1 MLALGVRADARAA
14 EQKDGPQHRRRKRPC
29 TALIHFFYAFAVQS
43 RGRALLGDGYVDVE
57 WR

>member
-29 TALIHFFYAFAVQS
+29 IALTRSFDAFAVKS
-43 RGRALLGDGYVDVE
+43 RGRDLLGDGYVDAE